1 MISHSSCS
9 QIGNDRAFD
18 SQIAVALSVPKW
30 YAVFT
35 LPLNEK
41 STMKHLALRGVESFL
56 PSYEVAKVWRN
67 RQRVT
72 NILPLFPSYVL
83 VRIIKMERVKVLQCP
98 GVLYI
103 VGNGRNEAP
112 LADAEV
118 EFLRSGLAGRS
129 AEPFAELAVGDRV
142 RIRSGV
148 LRGIEGTLVRR
159 SGSFRFVLAISMINQ
174 NVAVEVHADS
184 LESAFLPV

>member
-1 MISHSSCS
+1 VISHSSCS
-9 QIGNDRAFD
+9 QIGYDRAFD
-18 SQIAVALSVPKW
+18 DQIAAALSVPKW

-72 NILPLFPSYVL
+72 TILPLFPSYVL
-83 VRIIKMERVKVLQCP
+83 VRINKMERVKVLQCP

-118 EFLRSGLAGRS
+118 EFLRSGLAGRR

-148 LRGIEGTLVRR
+148 LCGIEGTLVRR
-159 SGSFRFVLAISMINQ
+159 SGCFRFVLAISMVNQ
-174 NVAVEVHADS
+174 NAAVEVHADS
-184 LESAFLPV
+184 LESAFVPV